1 MACRSAAGREL
12 AAVILPTAGCSE
24 EERKID
30 VARCWWA
37 WSWDC
42 RQCQS
47 PPTLVVLS
55 VLQQWLS
62 MLPPQAT
69 ETQTGDQGLDSAWW
83 NGWNVFNG
91 AWAAQPSSVPKLW
104 ESLAFAILD
113 RKLLGVPEE
122 EHMWAWRS
130 ECVYVEREG
139 EMAAN
144 EWVEVSSAS
153 TPHCITLQ
161 GPYWWADG
169 TVTPSFIIFS
179 ERFTGL

>member
-1 MACRSAAGREL
+1 MACRSTAGREL

-30 VARCWWA
+30 VARCWWT

-55 VLQQWLS
+55 LLQCWQS
-62 MLPPQAT
+62 MLLPQAT
-69 ETQTGDQGLDSAWW
+69 ETQTGDQGLDSAWG

-104 ESLAFAILD
+104 ESLASAILD
-113 RKLLGVPEE
+113 RKLLGAPKE
-122 EHMWAWRS
+122 EHMWA
-130 ECVYVEREG
+130 
-139 EMAAN
+139 
-144 EWVEVSSAS
+144 
-153 TPHCITLQ
+153 
-161 GPYWWADG
+161 
-169 TVTPSFIIFS
+169 S
-179 ERFTGL
+179 ERGGVSALCGERGRDGRKWMSWSVFCKHPALHYPARTILVGRENRNPFIYHL